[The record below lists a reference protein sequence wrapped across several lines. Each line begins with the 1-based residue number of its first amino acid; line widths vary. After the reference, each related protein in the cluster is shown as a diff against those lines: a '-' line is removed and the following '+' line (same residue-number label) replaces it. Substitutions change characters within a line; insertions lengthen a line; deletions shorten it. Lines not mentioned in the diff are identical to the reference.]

1 MCGVLV
7 FAAVVIASFTL
18 NSCEGGD
25 PLLTDLTTTN
35 NTLVIKGTYESND
48 PREWW
53 GGAEP
58 SASELV
64 DDSVTHVTADKLPTK
79 FLLDLG
85 ELKIDGQIFTTKR
98 IYHYAELNDSDPF
111 FSGEG
116 VSYSCEDLS
125 PGKRY
130 DMFKLYCRKLL
141 FDQSKEYDSGWDYVK
156 MIQTQFEDKKI
167 DGYNF
172 VYRMIYKNQADAD
185 DDIEDDNYSNV
196 VMNPLRVKTASS
208 MKYNVRD
215 HFVLEIRILVKNYI
229 EFYELNN
236 PDDDQYYSHYGLGDA
251 INDVV
256 PYDESS
262 EDDPEFYLGGNVI
275 SCFNWYVKGK
285 TAAIAGTAPA
295 GTMVVA
301 IPEDKDI
308 GDFTNTVRLPDL
320 ATWCEDGTYRLE
332 HARIGEN
339 YKVYYSTDTPDA
351 VKAMIPS
358 GFTGETLAE
367 IEESDAGKDV
377 SVNLN

>member
-1 MCGVLV
+1 
-7 FAAVVIASFTL
+7 
-18 NSCEGGD
+18 
-25 PLLTDLTTTN
+25 
-35 NTLVIKGTYESND
+35 
-48 PREWW
+48 
-53 GGAEP
+53 
-58 SASELV
+58 
-64 DDSVTHVTADKLPTK
+64 
-79 FLLDLG
+79 
-85 ELKIDGQIFTTKR
+85 
-98 IYHYAELNDSDPF
+98 
-111 FSGEG
+111 
-116 VSYSCEDLS
+116 
-125 PGKRY
+125 
-130 DMFKLYCRKLL
+130 
-141 FDQSKEYDSGWDYVK
+141 
-156 MIQTQFEDKKI
+156 
-167 DGYNF
+167 
-172 VYRMIYKNQADAD
+172 
-185 DDIEDDNYSNV
+185 
-196 VMNPLRVKTASS
+196 